1 MPKMNRFSRA
11 RASSSGR
18 SSGADGGDG
27 FARLAGVV
35 VFAVSIAC
43 MTACAAEPS
52 RCSSASPCAAGS
64 AGSAGATTGAAG
76 MSGGSPGTAGASG
89 GAGTATA
96 GTAGGAGAA
105 SAGAA
110 GGAGTSGGSDSGVA
124 GTNAAGGAGV
134 DAGGPADAPA
144 VDGPNQVPPDYMGKP
159 LGGAP
164 QRIPGKIEIEN
175 YDTGG
180 EGVAY
185 HDKQVMAHGQL
196 CGVSRTDVID
206 LNCTAQPGSPRDKN
220 AVGCADEPAGEE
232 YLGYIGTGDWLRYTV
247 TVAEAGSYVISG
259 HEGVAGNNVQVMF
272 TFTPTM
278 KTGPV
283 TLPATGGCAVEAYHV
298 WATHNNL
305 ATIALQPGTY
315 VMQLDMVNAAMNLD
329 WFAFTKM

>member
-1 MPKMNRFSRA
+1 V
-11 RASSSGR
+11 
-18 SSGADGGDG
+18 GG
-27 FARLAGVV
+27 
-35 VFAVSIAC
+35 
-43 MTACAAEPS
+43 
-52 RCSSASPCAAGS
+52 AGS
-64 AGSAGATTGAAG
+64 NGSAGATAGGPG
-76 MSGGSPGTAGASG
+76 MSGDSLGTAGASG
-89 GAGTATA
+89 GAGTATTA

-105 SAGAA
+105 GAA
-110 GGAGTSGGSDSGVA
+110 GGAGTTSGSGSGA
-124 GTNAAGGAGV
+124 GGTGGAGAGGSGV
-134 DAGGPADAPA
+134 DASAPSDATA
-144 VDGPNQVPPDYMGKP
+144 IDVPNQVPPDYMGKP

-164 QRIPGKIEIEN
+164 QKIPGKIEIEN
-175 YDTGG
+175 YDVGG

-185 HDKQVMAHGQL
+185 HDEQVTPHGQL

-220 AVGCADEPAGEE
+220 AVGCVDEPAGEE
-232 YLGYIGTGDWLRYTV
+232 YLGYISTGDWLRYTV

-259 HEGVAGNNVQVMF
+259 HEGVAGNNVQVTF

-298 WATHNNL
+298 WTTHSNL

-315 VMQLDMVNAAMNLD
+315 VMQIDMVNAAMNLD